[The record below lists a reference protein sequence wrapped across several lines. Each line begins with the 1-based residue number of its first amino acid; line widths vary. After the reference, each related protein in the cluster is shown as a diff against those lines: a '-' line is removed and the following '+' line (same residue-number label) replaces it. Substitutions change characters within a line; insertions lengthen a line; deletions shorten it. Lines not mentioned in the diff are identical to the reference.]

1 MSLTDIKAT
10 IEQHLQ
16 GAGRPPPSETAVKI
30 SRVRW
35 LVRLRWIYVLA
46 LVLGA
51 AICGIVVNNLL
62 LSVALGALAVLLA
75 VNNIAVVLLI
85 SRFPSGLASDAARRL
100 VRLTYYQLVADVAL
114 LCFVL
119 AVTGGAVNP
128 IAAVVVFHLAISAS
142 LLPRRKAYMLATVAS
157 ALFIFLALMAA
168 YSLRNGRVEP
178 RFFLFPPVESLG
190 AGLMLAGLFSA
201 AVIACFYATVYF
213 TDAILARLR
222 RINQRL
228 VESNRQ
234 LAALDLAKSR
244 FLRLSSHQLRSP
256 VAAIHSMMSAMQ
268 EVGGFN
274 PQQYQIIQKIQ
285 ARIQDVMAQVDEMML
300 LSTIKES
307 AAETTQL
314 APVDVDATLAAVG
327 EAFREEAV
335 NKGLALAVDGSS
347 RAIVSAW
354 EDALETV
361 LEHLISNAVKYTPS
375 GGAVT
380 ATAARKGG
388 QVEIL
393 VADSGIGI
401 PADQQDRLFHEF
413 FRATNAR
420 QVAGGT
426 GMGLAIV
433 KAIVERLG
441 GMIEICST
449 QDRGTTVR
457 VGLPVTAEAPS
468 AAEAPAAE
476 KSIHRELQT
485 VFL

>member
-1 MSLTDIKAT
+1 
-10 IEQHLQ
+10 
-16 GAGRPPPSETAVKI
+16 
-30 SRVRW
+30 
-35 LVRLRWIYVLA
+35 
-46 LVLGA
+46 
-51 AICGIVVNNLL
+51 
-62 LSVALGALAVLLA
+62 
-75 VNNIAVVLLI
+75 
-85 SRFPSGLASDAARRL
+85 
-100 VRLTYYQLVADVAL
+100 
-114 LCFVL
+114 
-119 AVTGGAVNP
+119 
-128 IAAVVVFHLAISAS
+128 
-142 LLPRRKAYMLATVAS
+142 MLATVAS